1 MKTLLLI
8 LTLSS
13 LMLAMSCATTDSRI
27 AKRQTEF
34 NSWPPDVQEKVRAGK
49 VELGFTQEMVRVA
62 LGDPD
67 RVISRTTERGISE
80 GWVYRDKGPHF
91 SFGLGLGSAHGS
103 TAMGAG
109 MRVGDDF
116 REDEK
121 VRVMFENGKVS
132 AIETPR

>member
-67 RVISRTTERGISE
+67 RVISRATEHGVSE

>member
-1 MKTLLLI
+1 MKTLLLVATMS
-8 LTLSS
+8 L

-49 VELGFTQEMVRVA
+49 VELGFTPEMVRVA

-67 RVISRTTERGISE
+67 RVITRTTEHGLSE
-80 GWVYRDKGPHF
+80 GWVYRDKGPRF

-103 TAMGAG
+103 SAVGAG
-109 MRVGDDF
+109 VRVGDDF

-121 VRVMFENGKVS
+121 LRVLFENGKVT
-132 AIETPR
+132 ALETPK